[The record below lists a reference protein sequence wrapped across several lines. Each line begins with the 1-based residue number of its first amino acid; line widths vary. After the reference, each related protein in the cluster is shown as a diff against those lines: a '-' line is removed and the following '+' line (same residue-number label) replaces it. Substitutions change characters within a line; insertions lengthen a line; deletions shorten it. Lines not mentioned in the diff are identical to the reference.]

1 MPLAAPV
8 LDGKTLPLPNGYVRE
23 PVPVVV
29 EKALADGTVVR
40 YHRGHRMRFTLRWSR
55 KRETVADMVED
66 LARLRGAT
74 QFIDQ
79 DGTPYVVLVESS
91 DGLEPVPGTDP
102 PRFNC
107 GIVLIERR
115 PR

>member
-8 LDGKTLPLPNGYVRE
+8 LDGTTLPFPNGYVRE
-23 PVPVVV
+23 SVPVVA
-29 EKALADGTVVR
+29 EKTLADGTVVR
-40 YHRGHRMRFTLRWSR
+40 YHRGHRTRFTLRWTR
-55 KRETVADMVED
+55 KRETVADVIEA
-66 LARLRGAT
+66 LGRLRGAT
-74 QFIDQ
+74 QYVDQ
-79 DGTPYVVLVESS
+79 DGTPYVVLVDSS

-107 GIVLIERR
+107 GLVLIERR